1 MTAMTDAPSQSRQ
14 SASSKNTAP
23 DTDSTLDNPLSPSFR
38 RGKNILAV
46 ASGKGGVGKT
56 FFSISLTQALANMGK
71 KVLLFDGDLGL
82 ANVDVQLGLMPKRDL
97 NDVIRGRLSLDKV
110 IQHYEGGNF
119 DIIAGRSGQASLSAL
134 PSQRLMMLRDQL
146 LDVADQ
152 YDAVIIDLGAGVD
165 RTVRMLSSMATRTL
179 LVSTDEP
186 TSLTDAYAFIKLG
199 AAAGL
204 SKNVSIVVNMAQSAS
219 EGEKTY
225 KTLLKACENFLR
237 LSPPLAGMV
246 RQDPRVKETIR
257 HQTPLLTRS
266 PNTEAASDVEKIAKN
281 AWREMQEEA
290 REMVKAAAKR

>member
-1 MTAMTDAPSQSRQ
+1 MSEQNVASIDASIE
-14 SASSKNTAP
+14 
-23 DTDSTLDNPLSPSFR
+23 NPLSPSFR
-38 RGKNILAV
+38 RGTNIIAV

-56 FFSISLTQALANMGK
+56 FFSITLTQALTRMGK

-110 IQHYEGGNF
+110 IQPYEDGGF

-134 PSQRLMMLRDQL
+134 PSQRLAMLRDQL
-146 LDVADQ
+146 LEVSEKYDVI
-152 YDAVIIDLGAGVD
+152 VIDLGAGVD
-165 RTVRMLSSMATRTL
+165 RTVRMFSAMATRTL

-199 AAAGL
+199 SAAGM
-204 SKNVSIVVNMAQSAS
+204 SKNVSIVVNQAQSAS

-246 RQDPRVKETIR
+246 RMDPRVRETIR

-266 PNTEAASDVEKIAKN
+266 PNTEAASDVEKIAKV
-281 AWREMQEEA
+281 AYREMQEEA
-290 REMVKAAAKR
+290 REINKAARA

>member
-1 MTAMTDAPSQSRQ
+1 MTMTDQMTANDA
-14 SASSKNTAP
+14 AF
-23 DTDSTLDNPLSPSFR
+23 DNPLNPGFR

-56 FFSISLTQALANMGK
+56 FFSISLTQALAKSGK

-110 IQHYEGGNF
+110 VQSYNGEF

-146 LDVADQ
+146 LDLAEQ
-152 YDAVIIDLGAGVD
+152 YDAVVIDLGAGVD
-165 RTVRMLSSMATRTL
+165 RTVRLFSALATRTL
-179 LVSTDEP
+179 LVTTDEP

-199 AAAGL
+199 SAAGL
-204 SKNVSIVVNMAQSAS
+204 SKNVSIVVNQAQSAL

-237 LSPPLAGMV
+237 LSPTLAGMV
-246 RQDPRVKETIR
+246 RLDPRVKETIR

-266 PNTEAASDVEKIAKN
+266 PNTEAAADVDKIAK
-281 AWREMQEEA
+281 AVYRDMQEEA
-290 REMVKAAAKR
+290 KEMAKAVRR

>member
-1 MTAMTDAPSQSRQ
+1 MMATDTKTTNQ
-14 SASSKNTAP
+14 
-23 DTDSTLDNPLSPSFR
+23 DTSFDAPLSPSFP

-56 FFSISLTQALANMGK
+56 FFSITLAQALTKMGK
-71 KVLLFDGDLGL
+71 KVCLFDGDLGL

-110 IQHYEGGNF
+110 VQRYEDGGF

-134 PSQRLMMLRDQL
+134 PSQRLGMLRDQL
-146 LDVADQ
+146 IELSES
-152 YDAVIIDLGAGVD
+152 YDAIVIDLGAGVD
-165 RTVRMLSSMATRTL
+165 RTVRMFSACATRTL
-179 LVSTDEP
+179 LVTTDEP

-199 AAAGL
+199 AAAGM
-204 SKNVSIVVNMAQSAS
+204 SKNVSIVINQAGSTT

-237 LSPPLAGMV
+237 LSPPLAGLV
-246 RQDPRVKETIR
+246 RHDPKVKESIR

-266 PNTEAASDVEKIAKN
+266 PNSDAAGDVEKIAKV
-281 AWREMQEEA
+281 AYAEMQEEA
-290 REMVKAAAKR
+290 RAMVKAARG

>member
-1 MTAMTDAPSQSRQ
+1 MSYSTD
-14 SASSKNTAP
+14 KTLDTAP
-23 DTDSTLDNPLSPSFR
+23 PSFR
-38 RGKNILAV
+38 RGKNIIAV

-56 FFSISLTQALANMGK
+56 WFSVTLSQALAKSGK

-110 IQHYEGGNF
+110 IQPFPEGGF

-134 PSQRLMMLRDQL
+134 PSQRLAMLRDQL
-146 LDVADQ
+146 IEVSDSYDV
-152 YDAVIIDLGAGVD
+152 VVIDLGAGVD
-165 RTVRMLSSMATRTL
+165 RTVRMFSASSTRTL
-179 LVSTDEP
+179 LVTTDEP

-199 AAAGL
+199 SAAGM
-204 SKNVSIVVNMAQSAS
+204 SKNVSIVANMCQSAS

-237 LSPPLAGMV
+237 LSPPLAGII

-266 PNTEAASDVEKIAKN
+266 PNTDAAEDVEKIAARAYK
-281 AWREMQEEA
+281 EMLEEQKL
-290 REMVKAAAKR
+290 MKTKR